1 MKKIFSASRQNIFVF
16 CLLQLAML
24 GTHAQDSTATAG
36 TLGAETSSYGPTWVW
51 MTGAVVSILLII
63 SLIRWNTNK
72 RTSKN

>member
-1 MKKIFSASRQNIFVF
+1 MKKYSNTFNLKVPILCV
-16 CLLQLAML
+16 LLLIACCSQ
-24 GTHAQDSTATAG
+24 AQDSTGTAG
-36 TLGAETSSYGPTWVW
+36 AIGAETSSYGPTWVW